1 MALAASRAE
10 LHAEADAEASGS
22 RHKRQLKG
30 LGSRSQGF
38 ICWRRMGGGVSVTRD
53 CADGGRS
60 VRQCNVCDDI
70 IIIVL
75 LHSKSQSR
83 DTPTWVRED
92 DAKGLGR
99 ITRLQ
104 GMSPVSATWIAK
116 AVSPTA
122 SATILNLCNPTAKG
136 KCDIKRSKC
145 TISFPCSDTPHW
157 PWLPQL

>member
-30 LGSRSQGF
+30 LGSRSHGF
-38 ICWRRMGGGVSVTRD
+38 ICWRRMGGGD
-53 CADGGRS
+53 
-60 VRQCNVCDDI
+60 
-70 IIIVL
+70 
-75 LHSKSQSR
+75 SKSQSR

-116 AVSPTA
+116 AVSRTA
-122 SATILNLCNPTAKG
+122 SATILKLCNATAKG